1 MAESEIKHT
10 TEIILKLSCMEAKLL
25 KVILQNPKEGST
37 EEYRNL
43 FYALPTFEILDQFLL
58 LENEQED

>member
-1 MAESEIKHT
+1 MAESEIKRT

-25 KVILQNPKEGST
+25 KVILQNPEEVDT

-43 FYALPTFEILDQFLL
+43 FYALPSFEILDKMIKD
-58 LENEQED
+58 EQED